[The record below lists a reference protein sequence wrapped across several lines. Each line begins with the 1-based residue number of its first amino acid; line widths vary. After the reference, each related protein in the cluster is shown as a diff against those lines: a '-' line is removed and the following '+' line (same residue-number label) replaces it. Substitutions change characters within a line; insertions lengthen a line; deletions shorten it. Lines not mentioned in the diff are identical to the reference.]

1 MITSTTIAP
10 HVFRKLHAAGK
21 RITFVLMMGVTIS
34 FLPSLALAASCD
46 AVVGTWAWF
55 IGGEVTVN
63 RDGTFTQQSGNAG
76 TWECNDGAQGRFTF
90 RWRDGGFTNSLLL
103 TPDGQGL
110 SSTDMSQWYVTAR
123 RTISAPSPQSPAG
136 RQPGPVPSPQPPL
149 VREEN
154 CCQEAYD
161 CEVRRIDAE
170 FEQKSAQCRGK
181 AGNALCFKAAVSTK
195 ATGLQAAG
203 EKLRLCN
210 RANNP
215 GEMPPG
221 RMTGNQAPSEGPSTS
236 DLPPPPSS
244 SDEFHSTERTGDPCQ
259 CTGWPDQ
266 VARDVF
272 GTDSPGAGQGSRS
285 PNEEVFGSNSPG
297 ANQGQPSPG
306 GDVFDS
312 DCPADYSNRDIPSAS
327 DEGRYA
333 LGFSQ
338 AIRQCLAEQ
347 VTIENLAIAA
357 FAASSKRI
365 ANLLRIAATPGAI
378 DAVLRPPRL
387 PPIADAYR
395 RGKAEATS
403 LCEWGLKIS
412 PVLVARCAATR
423 TPVIAPPPQ
432 VPPRQPLAQLLSD
445 LSWLG
450 KMNPTGNQYN
460 CGNTVLAVWQALK
473 GRPALPAPPMSCAGT
488 TTSQLES
495 IVGGEFGPAGGP
507 PEIHNRI
514 FLAGEGAQGIVYAK
528 GPPPPGETRDLGHY
542 FNILRWGGE
551 VYLLDGQLG
560 RAVAWAEY
568 LRMGFKEFRLLPTT

>member
-1 MITSTTIAP
+1 MGTSQEVAQHPFQTALAVAETIINSVLLLGITALSIP
-10 HVFRKLHAAGK
+10 
-21 RITFVLMMGVTIS
+21 S
-34 FLPSLALAASCD
+34 FAQAASCE
-46 AVVGTWAWF
+46 AILGKWGWF

-63 RDGTFTQQSGNAG
+63 RDGTFTQQSGNVG
-76 TWECNDGAQGRFTF
+76 TWVCNDGAQGRFTF

-123 RTISAPSPQSPAG
+123 RTGSAPGLQHPPV
-136 RQPGPVPSPQPPL
+136 RQQDPVPSPQPPL

-154 CCQEAYD
+154 CCQKAYD
-161 CEVRRIDAE
+161 CQVKKINEE
-170 FEQKSAQCRGK
+170 FEQKSAQCRSK
-181 AGNALCFKAAVSTK
+181 VGNALCFKAAVSTK

-203 EKLRLCN
+203 EKLRQCN
-210 RANNP
+210 RADNP

-221 RMTGNQAPSEGPSTS
+221 HIIGNQASSGGLSAR

-259 CTGWPDQ
+259 CSTWPDQ
-266 VARDVF
+266 V
-272 GTDSPGAGQGSRS
+272 S
-285 PNEEVFGSNSPG
+285 E
-297 ANQGQPSPG
+297 
-306 GDVFDS
+306 DVFDS
-312 DCPADYSNRDIPSAS
+312 DSPVVDQGRPPSNGDVFGSDCASDYSNRDIPGAS

-338 AIRQCLAEQ
+338 AVRQCLAEQ

-357 FAASSKRI
+357 FAASSNRI
-365 ANLLRIAATPGAI
+365 ANLLRIVATPGAI
-378 DAVLRPPRL
+378 DAVLHPPGL
-387 PPIADAYR
+387 SPIADPYL
-395 RGKAEATS
+395 RGKAEATR
-403 LCEWGLKIS
+403 LCGWGLKVS
-412 PVLVARCAATR
+412 PVLVARCPANRPPT
-423 TPVIAPPPQ
+423 IAPPPQ
-432 VPPRQPLAQLLSD
+432 VPPRQPLAQLLRD

-473 GRPALPAPPMSCAGT
+473 GRPSLPAPPMSCAGT

-507 PEIHNRI
+507 PAIHNEI
-514 FLAGEGAQGIVYAK
+514 FLAGEGAHGIVYAK
-528 GPPPPGETRDLGHY
+528 GPPPPGGTRNLGHY
-542 FNILRWGGE
+542 FNIVRWAGE

-560 RAVAWAEY
+560 RAVSWGEY
-568 LRMGFKEFRLLPTT
+568 LRMGFNEFRLLRTN